1 MALLKANIGTLKIAS
16 KIISDGGIIIYPTDT
31 VYGLGCDPFNQIA
44 LRRILKI
51 KEGRR
56 KPLPILVATKK
67 DAMNILIWNEPA
79 EILTSR
85 FWPGQL
91 TIVLKCASTFP
102 PEVTAGGDN
111 LAVRVPNN
119 RITLELLRLCQGPL
133 IGTSANPTGMQPCT
147 TAQEAVETLGEKVDL
162 IIDGGKSTT
171 TAPSTVI
178 DLSNNF
184 KIIREGSLSPILLW
198 EILGKDFKNPNK
210 YRCDQKIL

>member
-1 MALLKANIGTLKIAS
+1 MDTLKIAS

-44 LRRILKI
+44 LRRLLKI

-67 DAMNILIWNEPA
+67 DAMNILVWNETA

-91 TIVLKCASTFP
+91 TIILKYISAFP
-102 PEVTAGGDN
+102 PEVTAGGDS

-133 IGTSANPTGMQPCT
+133 IGTSANPSGMQPCT
-147 TAQEAVETLGEKVDL
+147 TAQEAVETLGDKVDL

-171 TAPSTVI
+171 TTPSTVI

-198 EILGKDFKNPNK
+198 ETLGKDFKIPIK
-210 YRCDQKIL
+210 